1 MDKFKQ
7 IGRFAIPAAALLL
20 PFMSL
25 AAIPVIPPAD
35 VITPGDAITL
45 TEIEVRIEQI
55 SRTLVFISIIIAV
68 IFIVWGGIK
77 YMVARG
83 EPTAT
88 KEAMGIIKGGII
100 GAIVVLG
107 VGVILNT
114 LKGIISR
121 GIFT

>member
-7 IGRFAIPAAALLL
+7 IGRFAIPAAVLLL

-25 AAIPVIPPAD
+25 AVTPVIPPD
-35 VITPGDAITL
+35 VITTGTAITL
-45 TEIEVRIEQI
+45 TEIEKRIDQI
-55 SRTLVFISIIIAV
+55 STFLMFISVIIAV

-88 KEAMGIIKGGII
+88 KEATGIIKSGII

-114 LKGIISR
+114 LRGVISR
-121 GIFT
+121 GIFS